1 MTMNNRITKTLRG
14 KAGFTLVE
22 LIVVIAI
29 LGILAGVGTVGYS
42 GYIKKANMAADQQL
56 ISDIEYALQL
66 AGYSNTFAEGESG
79 YITLSTDGIVN
90 KDQIAD
96 DSGLDKAMK
105 AAFGASYKD
114 SMKLSY
120 NGWGSNGLYNNLTP
134 ESAVAVKES
143 SYMTGNRVDDLLADV
158 ETMTN
163 MANNLVT
170 VLAQNSGLTEGMTL
184 SQMFTKNGVCV
195 LDETAAKY
203 GISKDA
209 DETWEQWAANN
220 EGANQTAYSNLL
232 VLAAADESERYMSE
246 MLSTGDAY
254 EMSGA
259 SNMILEFSS
268 FYAYAATNSEFS
280 ATLDDYLAHLNGEET
295 DLGLAPVTNA
305 STGKDWYNSLKAAA
319 GTGYD
324 DYLASTNATVGASQT
339 LVDQNGFLSIMAGLG
354 NPSEEQAK
362 QAGADINNA
371 NLFTTGVVNGMYND
385 FLDGVDAMSG
395 MYALTDENGD
405 IIDYSEW
412 SLGLGEGIVV
422 VMVVQRNG
430 QTVAVNSLP
439 AAQ

>member
-120 NGWGSNGLYNNLTP
+120 NGWGSNGLYNNLNP

-184 SQMFTKNGVCV
+184 SQMF
-195 LDETAAKY
+195 
-203 GISKDA
+203 SKDA

-362 QAGADINNA
+362 QVGADINNA